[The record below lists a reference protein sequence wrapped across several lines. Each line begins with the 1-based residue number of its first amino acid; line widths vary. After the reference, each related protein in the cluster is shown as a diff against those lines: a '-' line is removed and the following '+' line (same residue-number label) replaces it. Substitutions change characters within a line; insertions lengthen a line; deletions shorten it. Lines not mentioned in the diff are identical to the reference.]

1 MKKIF
6 GLIALFLSFLFIPAF
21 ADVSDERDIQD
32 VVAKLNGIISMN
44 PYSLFNKSELI
55 GYRRDQFEMS
65 TNHYKARVTSARD
78 RILNLSNQMK
88 TIKKDTN
95 INDEDRATAM
105 TGSMQEVNGYIAEVD
120 SLTYSYL
127 NEIRWFMPS
136 LTYQRYYKKFQN
148 YYSYL
153 NVTKK

>member
-1 MKKIF
+1 MKKIL
-6 GLIALFLSFLFIPAF
+6 GLIALFLSFLFVPVF
-21 ADVSDERDIQD
+21 ADVSNDRDIQD
-32 VVAKLNGIISMN
+32 AVAKLNGIVSMN

-65 TNHYKARVTSARD
+65 TNHYKARVAAARD
-78 RILNLSNQMK
+78 RISNLRSQLK
-88 TIKKDTN
+88 SIKNDN
-95 INDEDRATAM
+95 SINEEEKSTKLD
-105 TGSMQEVNGYIAEVD
+105 GSLQEINGYLAEVD
-120 SLTYSYL
+120 SLTFAYL

-153 NVTKK
+153 NITKK

>member
-6 GLIALFLSFLFIPAF
+6 GLIALFLSFLFIPVF
-21 ADVSDERDIQD
+21 ADVSNDRDIQD
-32 VVAKLNGIISMN
+32 AVAKLNGIVSMN

-65 TNHYKARVTSARD
+65 TNHYKSRVAAARD
-78 RILNLSNQMK
+78 RITNLRYQVKSVKND
-88 TIKKDTN
+88 IN
-95 INDEDRATAM
+95 ISDEERSTKID
-105 TGSMQEVNGYIAEVD
+105 GSMQEINGYLAEVD
-120 SLTYSYL
+120 SLTFSYL

-136 LTYQRYYKKFQN
+136 LTYQRYYKKFQQ
-148 YYSYL
+148 YYNYL